1 MILAATTAPSLG
13 LYLSAVFLYLVAAA
27 YLIFV
32 ISTAL
37 LFGRLTRPP
46 RLVRGLNFL
55 LVPPALLV
63 AVLGVSFATLN
74 AFVGAANVPST
85 AWALAMFGGGLGLAS
100 ALLAGEG
107 MTLRR
112 AGTPDHAGGSL
123 GTRLV
128 GLALTALPLLAL
140 GGLFVRV
147 ALGSQ

>member
-1 MILAATTAPSLG
+1 LTLVATPAPSLG
-13 LYLSAVFLYLVAAA
+13 LYLSAIFLYLVAAA

-32 ISTAL
+32 VSTAV

-46 RLVRGLNFL
+46 RLVRGINFL

-63 AVLGVSFATLN
+63 AVLGIGFATLN

-85 AWALAMFGGGLGLAS
+85 AWALAMFGGGLGFAS

-107 MTLRR
+107 VALRR
-112 AGTPDHAGGSL
+112 AGTPDRAGGSL
-123 GTRLV
+123 STRLV

-140 GGLFVRV
+140 GGVFVRV
-147 ALGSQ
+147 ALGG

>member
-1 MILAATTAPSLG
+1 VTLAATTAPSLG
-13 LYLSAVFLYLVAAA
+13 LYLSAIFLYLVASA

-63 AVLGVSFATLN
+63 AVLGIGFATLN

-85 AWALAMFGGGLGLAS
+85 AWALAMFGGGLGFAS

-107 MTLRR
+107 VALRR
-112 AGTPDHAGGSL
+112 AGIQDRAGGPL

-128 GLALTALPLLAL
+128 GLAVTALPLLAL
-140 GGLFVRV
+140 GGVFVRV
-147 ALGSQ
+147 ALGR